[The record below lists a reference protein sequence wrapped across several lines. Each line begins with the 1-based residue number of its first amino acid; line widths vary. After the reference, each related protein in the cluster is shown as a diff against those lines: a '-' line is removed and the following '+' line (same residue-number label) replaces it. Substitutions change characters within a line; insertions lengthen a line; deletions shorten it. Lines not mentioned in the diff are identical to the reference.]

1 MLLTS
6 DRCICLRK
14 FEYSETSQILTLF
27 CKDHGIVRLMAKGAH
42 RRTKAGSSKFDGGI
56 DLLDTGDAVFAD
68 NPSHDLTTLTEWK
81 LSDGHLDLRK
91 NLRGLYLGLYA
102 AELVSAVIEEH
113 DPHPELFDSLANLLP
128 MLATNHRE
136 ENFLA
141 FEMDLLHDSGFLP
154 QLTAC
159 VSCAQT
165 ADDRAALYFS
175 PSRGGLIC
183 RDCQSTT
190 PDHMPLDPRLLR
202 LLQNL
207 STTAASGTNR
217 RLPML
222 SRHQTDPL
230 NEILAAHI
238 EQNLSRPLRM
248 RPYVLPRAANRRPA
262 RPGPAGAPS
271 I

>member
-1 MLLTS
+1 MPLAS
-6 DRCICLRK
+6 DRCVCLRK

-27 CKDHGIVRLMAKGAH
+27 SRDHGIVRLLAKGAH

-56 DLLDTGDAVFAD
+56 DLLDSGDAVFTD
-68 NPSHDLTTLTEWK
+68 DPSRDLANLTEWK
-81 LSDGHLDLRK
+81 LRDGHLELRK

-113 DPHPELFDSLANLLP
+113 DPHTELFDRLENLLP
-128 MLATNHRE
+128 TLATNQRE
-136 ENFLA
+136 EFFLA
-141 FEMDLLHDSGFLP
+141 FEMDLLHESGFLP

-159 VSCAQT
+159 VACADP
-165 ADDRAALYFS
+165 ADDRGPLFFS

-183 RDCQSTT
+183 RDCETT
-190 PDHMPLDPRLLR
+190 IPDRMPLDSRLLR

-207 STTAASGTNR
+207 SSFAGNTPR

-230 NEILAAHI
+230 NELLATHI
-238 EQNLSRPLRM
+238 EHTLGRLLRM
-248 RPYVLPRAANRRPA
+248 RPYVLSRSAARRVA
-262 RPGPAGAPS
+262 RPGAPS